1 LSFAEN
7 SIPSEVRSF
16 IQQSVP
22 FSCVGEADSVWGVSL
37 NDSALVDGLRR
48 HDPEAVRYLSETCL
62 PSVWRYV
69 CARLSSDRHLA
80 EDIVSESVLAL
91 LKAVADPAL
100 EIGNVLSWLRSVASN
115 KIVDHFR
122 AAARVQHLI
131 EQAKQSMPL
140 VETNDAT
147 QHHVEQEQREEVR
160 RVLEML
166 PEQTRTAMEWK
177 YIDKVSVREISQR
190 MRITEKAV
198 ESILF
203 RGRREMRE
211 RMMLIQKSEERPGT
225 QTGCSCSLDR
235 GLADRDLSE
244 MSFIKPEPIESVCQ
258 KQVIHDD

>member
-1 LSFAEN
+1 
-7 SIPSEVRSF
+7 
-16 IQQSVP
+16 
-22 FSCVGEADSVWGVSL
+22 
-37 NDSALVDGLRR
+37 
-48 HDPEAVRYLSETCL
+48 
-62 PSVWRYV
+62 
-69 CARLSSDRHLA
+69 
-80 EDIVSESVLAL
+80 
-91 LKAVADPAL
+91 
-100 EIGNVLSWLRSVASN
+100 
-115 KIVDHFR
+115 
-122 AAARVQHLI
+122 
-131 EQAKQSMPL
+131 
-140 VETNDAT
+140 
-147 QHHVEQEQREEVR
+147 
-160 RVLEML
+160 ML